1 MTWQNKPWTVQWHIA
16 ADGTVVRQRSK
27 GDEPHQQLFGT
38 LVTNRKP
45 ELADLEAL
53 DERLARNGRVFNIVA
68 AVLATVAVLDMV
80 ALAAGAVLAWV
91 GVDAGGAITGPA
103 VFLLIGLLIALGA
116 VHPLMISS
124 FNRAWKD
131 AGFASSRPVTM
142 AASEARSLI
151 EAPGAVSGR
160 KVRVKRA

>member
-16 ADGTVVRQRSK
+16 EDGTVIRQRSQ
-27 GDEPHQQLFGT
+27 GDQPHEQLYGT
-38 LVTNRKP
+38 LATNRRP

-53 DERLARNGRVFNIVA
+53 DDRLARNGRVFNVLT
-68 AVLATVAVLDMV
+68 AVLAGVAVIDMA
-80 ALAAGAVLAWV
+80 ALVIGAVLAWV

-116 VHPLMISS
+116 VHSLMISR
-124 FNRAWKD
+124 FNRAWTD
-131 AGFASSRPVTM
+131 AGFPSSSPVTM

-151 EAPGAVSGR
+151 AAPGAVSGR
-160 KVRVKRA
+160 EVRVKRA